1 MSERQKQLPAG
12 SRFCLSVFCCHRRGH
27 RGLFCDFNNVK
38 YINPLRCFQEY
49 SSLCTSLRYN
59 QFHSRSFLP
68 VLLVRPVGIGCV
80 LYAPLLVSDAPP
92 TIDTSIITDYIMT
105 NLLCALPAGVH
116 TAAVVSCLP
125 VPATDLLWLGL
136 LLVFKF
142 YIIHNSTFT
151 TDEKIV
157 LP

>member
-1 MSERQKQLPAG
+1 MR
-12 SRFCLSVFCCHRRGH
+12 
-27 RGLFCDFNNVK
+27 
-38 YINPLRCFQEY
+38 
-49 SSLCTSLRYN
+49 
-59 QFHSRSFLP
+59 
-68 VLLVRPVGIGCV
+68 LVRPVGIDCV

-92 TIDTSIITDYIMT
+92 TIDTSIITDYIMI

-116 TAAVVSCLP
+116 TAAVISCVP

-157 LP
+157 IYLFLAVLIGRQGTCPTPLCQRLAEWR

>member
-1 MSERQKQLPAG
+1 M
-12 SRFCLSVFCCHRRGH
+12 
-27 RGLFCDFNNVK
+27 
-38 YINPLRCFQEY
+38 
-49 SSLCTSLRYN
+49 
-59 QFHSRSFLP
+59 
-68 VLLVRPVGIGCV
+68 LLVRPVGIGCV

-151 TDEKIV
+151 TDEN
-157 LP
+157 LYPGLGNRTPTELLLLTACQMGSYLDFT

>member
-1 MSERQKQLPAG
+1 M
-12 SRFCLSVFCCHRRGH
+12 
-27 RGLFCDFNNVK
+27 
-38 YINPLRCFQEY
+38 
-49 SSLCTSLRYN
+49 
-59 QFHSRSFLP
+59 
-68 VLLVRPVGIGCV
+68 LLVRPVGIGCV

-151 TDEKIV
+151 TDETSTLGWGTATPTELLLLTACQMGRISSFT
-157 LP
+157 

>member
-1 MSERQKQLPAG
+1 M
-12 SRFCLSVFCCHRRGH
+12 
-27 RGLFCDFNNVK
+27 
-38 YINPLRCFQEY
+38 
-49 SSLCTSLRYN
+49 
-59 QFHSRSFLP
+59 
-68 VLLVRPVGIGCV
+68 GCV

-151 TDEKIV
+151 TDENLYPGLGNRNSYRV
-157 LP
+157 AAADGLSNGSYLDFT